1 MLFRSFRGNGLCIST
16 PSGSTAYNKSIGG
29 AVIYPGSPLMQ
40 LTEVAGIQHNAYRS
54 LGSSLILDAA
64 KVIRLEGGHFDQVYL
79 GIDHLSYSIEKVE
92 YIEVRIAEKKVNF
105 IEYKNKSFIQRIR
118 GAFIN
123 G

>member
-1 MLFRSFRGNGLCIST
+1 MTGVQTCALPIS
-16 PSGSTAYNKSIGG
+16 
-29 AVIYPGSPLMQ
+29 
-40 LTEVAGIQHNAYRS
+40 EVAGIQHNAYRS

-64 KVIRLEGGHFDQVYL
+64 KVIRLEGRHFDQVYL